1 MKLIGKN
8 SISTFISYVLF
19 AGFLFFSYTFI
30 IEFSAFVISF
40 ANLRTGSTFLN
51 ETFYV
56 WKEGA
61 SQTAFFKFHYPF
73 TNQQLAF
80 GRLDLYTAIKYLSGM
95 LFLVLSF
102 FFGYKI
108 FRSMGTEK
116 LFNSSVIMWL
126 KRFSILNT
134 FYAFFFP
141 VLLYFTFGKVIVE
154 SIVSALALLALGI
167 MVYFIVEFFKKGY
180 EIQSENDL
188 TI

>member
-1 MKLIGKN
+1 MKLFGKN

-19 AGFLFFSYTFI
+19 AGFLFFSDTI
-30 IEFSAFVISF
+30 LIEFSGFVISF
-40 ANLRTGSTFLN
+40 INISSGSTIFN
-51 ETFYV
+51 ETFHV
-56 WKEGA
+56 WKEGT
-61 SQTAFFKFHYPF
+61 SQTPFFKFYYPF

-80 GRLDLYTAIKYLSGM
+80 GRLDLITAIEYLSGM
-95 LFLVLSF
+95 LFLVLFF

-141 VLLYFTFGKVIVE
+141 LLLYFTFGKVIVE
-154 SIVSALALLALGI
+154 SIFSALAFLALGI

-180 EIQSENDL
+180 ELQSENDL
-188 TI
+188 TV